1 MVDNTPMKMVTRS
14 ISRSDPNAHTIPTF
28 DLGIS
33 QFEEEDALPSEE
45 VRGIGHKRK
54 VRDDVPTPD
63 NDDDDLVKE
72 KHCVSVPKI
81 HFHLVENGKY
91 KDYPWGKKAFK
102 DLVKSISQKMD
113 AQKQYYRI
121 HGMPLAM
128 QVWLYECCSAVDPKI
143 TVKHGRRILRLLNWE
158 TNNKCPHFEA
168 FIEADVDN
176 TVVYR
181 NITATSREME
191 ILQLPCVDAVE
202 DTTSDDVSSDDDF
215 QDDPPATGQNKG
227 NKKLI
232 LHLLH
237 HIRKHQLK
245 KVMTQKTVPQ
255 RTLPKQPPILEKRKF
270 IGKPPVKPKLSD
282 VPTDLPFSSKS
293 DEESILAKKF
303 AIFQE
308 SDPNVEAEANIP
320 TVPQSSPQDIN
331 DARFSVPNQFDTY
344 TVELQWGH
352 NVEAVEG
359 IPNFFNRHLNIL
371 ALTVL
376 VLQSRVI
383 LVALS
388 YNRYL
393 KKIHIKCIQV
403 IEDDGV
409 AILGLETES
418 QYEIPDELLPSLK
431 LHINVIF
438 YYLRKK
444 GKYSPPSNYSY
455 TTIDCVFKIKVS
467 ELWEKYVDPQS
478 CTSSVHEEYI
488 VCEYMNRYRLM
499 AGVRWHTVDHVLIPL
514 DCGIYI
520 AAYAKFLNGGQ
531 GVPNQEFDIMLLRIR
546 YASLLWDYDRKKKS
560 GAMSDDEAP

>member
-14 ISRSDPNAHTIPTF
+14 ISRSDPNAHMIPTF

-72 KHCVSVPKI
+72 KHCVSIPKI

-113 AQKQYYRI
+113 MQKQYYRI

-176 TVVYR
+176 TQKQVKSVRSSSNIPSRSSLR
-181 NITATSREME
+181 NTA
-191 ILQLPCVDAVE
+191 IPPIF
-202 DTTSDDVSSDDDF
+202 VSKVSKRSLC
-215 QDDPPATGQNKG
+215 PIAE
-227 NKKLI
+227 
-232 LHLLH
+232 
-237 HIRKHQLK
+237 HQLK

-270 IGKPPVKPKLSD
+270 SVKPPVKPKLSD

-359 IPNFFNRHLNIL
+359 IPDFFNRHLNIL

-418 QYEIPDELLPSLK
+418 QYEIPDELLPSLNLCQPK
-431 LHINVIF
+431 YKNRDESDPFEVIF
-438 YYLRKK
+438 V
-444 GKYSPPSNYSY
+444 ND
-455 TTIDCVFKIKVS
+455 I
-467 ELWEKYVDPQS
+467 PQQRS
-478 CTSSVHEEYI
+478 DS
-488 VCEYMNRYRLM
+488 M
-499 AGVRWHTVDHVLIPL
+499 
-514 DCGIYI
+514 DCGIYV

-546 YASLLWDYDRKKKS
+546 YASLLCDYDRKKKS
-560 GAMSDDEAP
+560 GSTSDDEAP